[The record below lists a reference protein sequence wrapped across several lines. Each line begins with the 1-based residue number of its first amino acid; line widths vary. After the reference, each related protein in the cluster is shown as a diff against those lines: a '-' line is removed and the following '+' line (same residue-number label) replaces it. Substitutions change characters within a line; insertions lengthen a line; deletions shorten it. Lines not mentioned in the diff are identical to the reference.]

1 MKNILIPTDFS
12 ENSKNAL
19 KYAQLLFDAYA
30 CNFYILHVDTVLN
43 AQGESIPHL
52 RKHRPVITDKSPKEL
67 LEDLLHATIGENTN
81 PQHSFYALY
90 EYGFFIDRVK
100 AQLSERKIDLIVMGT
115 KGVSGLRE
123 KVVGSSA
130 GDVITKVQYNTIVV
144 PESVRF
150 ERPEEITF
158 PTDFNIFYSHSILSS
173 ISEMLELNA
182 ATLRIL
188 NVMKN
193 GTQLNA
199 EQEKNKTY
207 LLDFMEETFPESHS
221 FHTVSNKNVKSA
233 IQLFVES
240 RDIDMIIMVAKNL
253 NFIQQMLFDSIVEKI
268 SFHTKIPFYVIHD

>member
-19 KYAQLLFDAYA
+19 KYAQLLFDSYT
-30 CNFYILHVDTVLN
+30 CNFFILHVDTVLN
-43 AQGESIPHL
+43 AQGETLPHL
-52 RKHRPVITDKSPKEL
+52 KRSNTVVAQKPPKQL
-67 LEDLLHATIGENTN
+67 LDDLLHTTITNNTN
-81 PQHSFYALY
+81 SKHSFVALY

-100 AQLSERKIDLIVMGT
+100 AQLSERATDLIVMGT

-144 PESVRF
+144 PESVKF
-150 ERPEEITF
+150 ERPKEIAF

-182 ATLRIL
+182 AMLRIL

-193 GTQLNA
+193 GTQLNG
-199 EQEKNKTY
+199 EQERNKAY
-207 LLDFMEETFPESHS
+207 LLDFMEETFPQHHS
-221 FHTVSNKNVKSA
+221 FHTVSNKNGSC
-233 IQLFVES
+233 
-240 RDIDMIIMVAKNL
+240 
-253 NFIQQMLFDSIVEKI
+253 
-268 SFHTKIPFYVIHD
+268 